1 MSINVVNILMNNPII
16 VIKFGA
22 SQSGHLPTS
31 QHHQGC
37 KNGSS
42 KLTFVQLYLCSDSF
56 FNCGETSN
64 LFLYVNIFNNTF
76 LYYFLFFFF

>member
-1 MSINVVNILMNNPII
+1 MTYDMSINVVNILINNPMT

-22 SQSGHLPTS
+22 SQSGVFDTS

-42 KLTFVQLYLCSDSF
+42 KLTFVQLYLCSDNF
-56 FNCGETSN
+56 FNCGVPNN
-64 LFLYVNIFNNTF
+64 LFLYVNIF
-76 LYYFLFFFF
+76 